1 MDDYLEFEKDTKA
14 LKSIKLDDLS
24 TDELHK
30 YIKQL
35 NNEIERVKE
44 EIEKK
49 INTQTEAEKYFK

>member
-1 MDDYLEFEKDTKA
+1 MDDYLEFEKDPKA

-35 NNEIERVKE
+35 NNESSTPDNR
-44 EIEKK
+44 
-49 INTQTEAEKYFK
+49 FPS